1 MNVHAKDLS
10 LLLMYL
16 TGWEEENKNKPG
28 EKVFKAWSGYLFE
41 IVNEL
46 QQQRLI
52 FQYPRTKLLIMT
64 DSGKKKA
71 EELKQKILPGLPMSA

>member
-1 MNVHAKDLS
+1 MNTKIKDLT

-16 TGWEEENKNKPG
+16 TGWEEECKKNPG
-28 EKVFKAWSGYLFE
+28 EKVFKAWGGYLFE

-52 FQYPRTKLLIMT
+52 FQFPSTKLLIMT
-64 DSGKKKA
+64 KAGKEKA
-71 EELKQKILPGLPMSA
+71 EELKQKYLSSL